1 MSVLDSIGTYL
12 IQRLLVH
19 DVQHVFGVPGDFVLG
34 FNKLLENS
42 PIQFINTCDEQGA
55 GFAADAYAR
64 LRGLGC
70 VCVTYSVGGLKI
82 ANTTAQAFAEK
93 SPVVVISGAPGTNER
108 SKNPLL
114 HHKVR
119 DFDTQFKIFQELTVA
134 ATVLDNP
141 NTAFAEIDRVLA
153 AANRYKR
160 PVYIE
165 LPRDM
170 VNRPGSP
177 NRQSSSPPEVSDPDT
192 LAEALKEAVDLIN
205 AARQPVILADV
216 EMHRFGLQ
224 DALLDLTETT
234 NIPVAE
240 TILGKSVLNELHPNH
255 LGLYAGALG
264 SEFARQYVES
274 SDCLILLGVFLTDLN
289 LGLFT
294 AHLDPKRSIYV
305 TSEKTS
311 IQLHSY
317 DQIRLQDFVQG
328 LIAADIQPRK
338 LSLPNSSQYPSTFSP
353 VPDQPITIARLFEQL
368 NSFLRDDMIV
378 IADVGDALFAGLG
391 LSIHGRTK
399 FLSPAYYASL
409 GFAVP
414 ASLGA
419 QLAEPNARPLVLVG
433 DGAFQMTGM
442 ELSAIARYGLNPI
455 VIVLNNKGYGT
466 ERPMLDGAFNDVL
479 NWQYSRIPEVL
490 GTGRGFEVETE
501 DELAAALLASR
512 SHLDSF
518 CILDVHLDPHDMSP
532 ALKQM
537 TQALGKRVVSPAP
550 TISERQ
556 HEN

>member
-1 MSVLDSIGTYL
+1 MSNSTSIGTYL
-12 IQRLLVH
+12 IQRLLAH
-19 DVQHVFGVPGDFVLG
+19 SVQHIFGVPGDFVLG

-42 PIQFINTCDEQGA
+42 PIRFINTCDEQGA

-108 SKNPLL
+108 VKNPLL

-119 DFDTQFKIFQELTVA
+119 EFDTQFKIFLELTVA
-134 ATVLDNP
+134 AAVLDDS

-170 VNRPGSP
+170 VNTFGKPSVH
-177 NRQSSSPPEVSDPDT
+177 SSSQPEASNPDT

-205 AARQPVILADV
+205 AAQQPVILADV
-216 EMHRFGLQ
+216 EIHRFGLQ
-224 DALLDLTETT
+224 DELLKLAEMT

-240 TILGKSVLNELHPNH
+240 TMLGKSLINERHPNH

-294 AHLDPKRSIYV
+294 ARLDPKHSIYA

-311 IQLHSY
+311 IQFHNY
-317 DQIRLQDFVQG
+317 DEIRLQDFVKG
-328 LIAADIQPRK
+328 LIQSDIRRRE
-338 LSLPNSSQYPSTFSP
+338 LNLPISSQYPSAFTP
-353 VPDQPITIARLFEQL
+353 VLNRGITIARLFEQL
-368 NSFLRDDMIV
+368 NSFLSDDMIV
-378 IADVGDALFAGLG
+378 IADVGDALFAGLS
-391 LSIHGRTK
+391 LFIHGKTR
-399 FLSPAYYASL
+399 FLSPAYYASV

-419 QLAEPNARPLVLVG
+419 QMAEPNTRPLVLVG

-442 ELSAIARYGLNPI
+442 ELSTIARYGLNPI

-466 ERPMLDGAFNDVL
+466 ERPMLDGAFNDLL
-479 NWQYSRIPEVL
+479 NWQYSCIPEVL
-490 GTGRGFEVETE
+490 GKGRGYEVHTE
-501 DELAAALLASR
+501 EELTAALLSSR
-512 SHLDSF
+512 SHLESF

-532 ALKQM
+532 ALKRL
-537 TQALGKRVVSPAP
+537 TQALGERVIAP
-550 TISERQ
+550 P
-556 HEN
+556 

>member
-1 MSVLDSIGTYL
+1 MSGSDSIGTYL
-12 IQRLLVH
+12 IQRLLAQG
-19 DVQHVFGVPGDFVLG
+19 VQHVFGVPGDFVLG

-119 DFDTQFKIFQELTVA
+119 GFDTQFKIFQELTVA
-134 ATVLDNP
+134 ARVLDNP
-141 NTAFAEIDRVLA
+141 NTAFEDIDFVLA

-165 LPRDM
+165 LPRDI
-170 VNRPGSP
+170 VNQPGNP
-177 NRQSSSPPEVSDPDT
+177 NRLSSSQPELSDPDT
-192 LAEALKEAVDLIN
+192 LAEALQEAVDLIN

-224 DALLDLTETT
+224 DALLHLTETT

-240 TILGKSVLNELHPNH
+240 TILGKSVLNEHHPNH
-255 LGLYAGALG
+255 LGLYAGAIG

-274 SDCLILLGVFLTDLN
+274 SDCLILLGVFMTDLN

-305 TSEKTS
+305 TSENTS

-328 LIAADIQPRK
+328 LIAADIRPRELN
-338 LSLPNSSQYPSTFSP
+338 LSNSSPDLSTFSP
-353 VPDQPITIARLFEQL
+353 VQNQPITIARLFEQL
-368 NSFLRDDMIV
+368 NSFLTDDTIV

-391 LSIHGRTK
+391 LFIHGRTR

-455 VIVLNNKGYGT
+455 VVVLNNKGYGT
-466 ERPMLDGAFNDVL
+466 ERPMLDGAFNDLL
-479 NWQYSRIPEVL
+479 NWQYSQIPELL
-490 GTGRGFEVETE
+490 GRGRGFQVKTE
-501 DELAAALLASR
+501 DELAAALFASR

-532 ALKQM
+532 ALKRM
-537 TQALGKRVVSPAP
+537 TQALGERVEAPAP
-550 TISERQ
+550 DVFERQ

>member
-1 MSVLDSIGTYL
+1 MSDSIGTYL
-12 IQRLLVH
+12 IQRLLAYG
-19 DVQHVFGVPGDFVLG
+19 VQHVFGVPGDFVLG

-93 SPVVVISGAPGTNER
+93 SPVVVISGAPGTTECI
-108 SKNPLL
+108 KNPLL

-119 DFDTQFKIFQELTVA
+119 NFDTQFKIFQELTVA

-141 NTAFAEIDRVLA
+141 QTAFAEIDRVLA

-170 VNRPGSP
+170 VHQPGNLQNLTSA
-177 NRQSSSPPEVSDPDT
+177 PPEVSDPDT

-216 EMHRFGLQ
+216 EVHRFGLQ
-224 DALLDLTETT
+224 DALQQLTEAT

-328 LIAADIQPRK
+328 LIQAKIQRRER
-338 LSLPNSSQYPSTFSP
+338 SWPNSSQHPP
-353 VPDQPITIARLFEQL
+353 VFAAVPQQAITIARLFEQL
-368 NSFLRDDMIV
+368 NSFLSDDTIV
-378 IADVGDALFAGLG
+378 IADVGDALFGGLG
-391 LSIHGRTK
+391 LFIRGKTR

-419 QLAEPNARPLVLVG
+419 QLAEPHTRPLVLVG

-455 VIVLNNKGYGT
+455 IVVLNNKGYGT
-466 ERPMLDGAFNDVL
+466 ERPMLDGKFNDLL
-479 NWQYSRIPEVL
+479 NWQYSRIPEIL
-490 GTGRGFEVETE
+490 GTGRGFEVHTE
-501 DELAAALLASR
+501 DELAAALLASKAHR
-512 SHLDSF
+512 ESF
-518 CILDVHLDPHDMSP
+518 CILDVHLEKHDMSA
-532 ALKQM
+532 ALNRL
-537 TQALGKRVVSPAP
+537 TQALGERVVTS
-550 TISERQ
+550 R
-556 HEN
+556 

>member
-1 MSVLDSIGTYL
+1 MSALDSIGSYL
-12 IQRLLVH
+12 IQRLLEH
-19 DVQHVFGVPGDFVLG
+19 GVQHVFGVPGDFVLS

-170 VNRPGSP
+170 VNRPGNP
-177 NRQSSSPPEVSDPDT
+177 NRQSNSQPEVSDPDT

-294 AHLDPKRSIYV
+294 AHLDPKHSIYV
-305 TSEKTS
+305 TSERTS

-328 LIAADIQPRK
+328 LIAAKIQRRE
-338 LSLPNSSQYPSTFSP
+338 LSLPNSSPYPSTFSP
-353 VPDQPITIARLFEQL
+353 VPNQPIAIARLFEQL
-368 NSFLRDDMIV
+368 NSFLSDDTIV

-391 LSIHGRTK
+391 LSIHGRTR

-466 ERPMLDGAFNDVL
+466 ERPMLDGAFNDLL

-501 DELAAALLASR
+501 DELTAALLASK

-518 CILDVHLDPHDMSP
+518 CIIDVHLDPHDMSP

-550 TISERQ
+550 NISEPQ
-556 HEN
+556 HES